1 MTICPRSKQNSS
13 ARQTEGNGSTWPG
26 SLNTESNK
34 YFRSAIALRNELIE
48 SIRTAE
54 SPQNKFFEAVLGK
67 SDTGSCWKP
76 FHKLQWPQQSCESCE
91 PFLPVVLTPLH
102 ECIIAIVW
110 EAADNISCQ
119 DVFTASQGS
128 KISSLWDVAVFLQ
141 SAASYQ
147 AKVDTVS

>member
-1 MTICPRSKQNSS
+1 MTICPRSKQDSS
-13 ARQTEGNGSTWPG
+13 ARQTKGDGNTWSE
-26 SLNTESNK
+26 SLHTESNK
-34 YFRSAIALRNELIE
+34 YFRSAIELRNEVIE

-54 SPQNKFFEAVLGK
+54 SPQNKIFGAILRK

-102 ECIIAIVW
+102 EYIIAIVW
-110 EAADNISCQ
+110 EAADNTSCH

-128 KISSLWDVAVFLQ
+128 KMSSLWDVAVFLR